1 MTESHPSLEQV
12 IADAREEA
20 AILRRNGHAAQ
31 ADTLLR
37 FLDAV
42 SISAEDYLTWLT
54 EDEAHLRS
62 GKSAKALRALFPAL
76 FAQGLAKLEGHRR
89 RYRACAIPQRAHL
102 ESARR
107 AGERAA

>member
-1 MTESHPSLEQV
+1 MTLEQV

-20 AILRRNGHAAQ
+20 AILRKNGHTGQ
-31 ADTLLR
+31 AETLLR

-42 SISAEDYLTWLT
+42 AASAEDYLTWLT

-76 FAQGLAKLEGHRR
+76 LAQGLAKQDGRR
-89 RYRACAIPQRAHL
+89 RLYRACAIPQRAHL
-102 ESARR
+102 EAARR